1 MTKAELVEDVARAA
15 ELTKKDAE
23 RLVEIVFESIIETLN
38 QGEKIELRG
47 FGSFRVRERGA
58 RRGRNPKTGDPVDIP
73 AKRVPYFKPGKEMK
87 ELINE
92 EPPGGSSADDAHAET
107 TEAGGS
113 ATATPAATTSA
124 GTVGQEDGNNGHGGG
139 SGNET
144 PPIH

>member
-92 EPPGGSSADDAHAET
+92 EPASAPPVPNSNSETAES
-107 TEAGGS
+107 GDGS
-113 ATATPAATTSA
+113 AATNTGHESSG
-124 GTVGQEDGNNGHGGG
+124 GTPNG
-139 SGNET
+139 SEM

>member
-58 RRGRNPKTGDPVDIP
+58 RRGRNPNPARRPRKYSP
-73 AKRVPYFKPGKEMK
+73 AKRVPYFKPGKELK
-87 ELINE
+87 ELINDDNASA
-92 EPPGGSSADDAHAET
+92 PSSA
-107 TEAGGS
+107 GNS
-113 ATATPAATTSA
+113 TS
-124 GTVGQEDGNNGHGGG
+124 GLSSDE
-139 SGNET
+139 
-144 PPIH
+144 

>member
-1 MTKAELVEDVARAA
+1 MAFVRQRGDGMTKAELVEDVARAA

-58 RRGRNPKTGDPVDIP
+58 RRGRNPKTGDPVNIP
-73 AKRVPYFKPGKEMK
+73 AKRVPYFKPGKELK

-92 EPPGGSSADDAHAET
+92 EGASTSTASPDTPDSSDGGSEDHTPSA
-107 TEAGGS
+107 
-113 ATATPAATTSA
+113 
-124 GTVGQEDGNNGHGGG
+124 
-139 SGNET
+139 
-144 PPIH
+144 I

>member
-38 QGEKIELRG
+38 HGEKIELRG

-73 AKRVPYFKPGKEMK
+73 AKRVPYFKPGKELK

-92 EPPGGSSADDAHAET
+92 DEGGEQSSAGGAGAPPDAGA
-107 TEAGGS
+107 AGGS
-113 ATATPAATTSA
+113 
-124 GTVGQEDGNNGHGGG
+124 EDG
-139 SGNET
+139 ET
-144 PPIH
+144 TPLM

>member
-92 EPPGGSSADDAHAET
+92 EPAGSGAASSTGTPTGATEPGG
-107 TEAGGS
+107 
-113 ATATPAATTSA
+113 ATTTTPNA
-124 GTVGQEDGNNGHGGG
+124 NGQDDGNGGGGTTGGG
-139 SGNET
+139 SQM

>member
-1 MTKAELVEDVARAA
+1 MTKAELVEDVAQAA

-92 EPPGGSSADDAHAET
+92 ESGSDSAAHIHPDPAEMNSASSN
-107 TEAGGS
+107 TEN
-113 ATATPAATTSA
+113 
-124 GTVGQEDGNNGHGGG
+124 DG
-139 SGNET
+139 SGDSNGNMTGSEM

>member
-58 RRGRNPKTGDPVDIP
+58 RRGRNPNTGDPVNIP
-73 AKRVPYFKPGKEMK
+73 AKRVPYFKPGKELK

-92 EPPGGSSADDAHAET
+92 DNATDASTPSGSS
-107 TEAGGS
+107 GGPS
-113 ATATPAATTSA
+113 ATGGTDDVPTPR
-124 GTVGQEDGNNGHGGG
+124 VM
-139 SGNET
+139 
-144 PPIH
+144 

>member
-38 QGEKIELRG
+38 HGEKIELRG

-58 RRGRNPKTGDPVDIP
+58 RRGRNPKTGAPVDIP
-73 AKRVPYFKPGKEMK
+73 AKRVPYFKPGKELK

-92 EPPGGSSADDAHAET
+92 EPGAAPPSTGG
-107 TEAGGS
+107 TEAGGGFG
-113 ATATPAATTSA
+113 APPAEGDA
-124 GTVGQEDGNNGHGGG
+124 GGG
-139 SGNET
+139 QT
-144 PPIH
+144 PPLM

>member
-38 QGEKIELRG
+38 HGEKIELRG

-73 AKRVPYFKPGKEMK
+73 AKRVPYFKPGKELK

-92 EPPGGSSADDAHAET
+92 DEDARGGN
-107 TEAGGS
+107 S
-113 ATATPAATTSA
+113 ATADPPDPDASARATDPPQPDATGGHEGGGDTTS
-124 GTVGQEDGNNGHGGG
+124 
-139 SGNET
+139 SM
-144 PPIH
+144 

>member
-58 RRGRNPKTGDPVDIP
+58 RRGRNPKTGDPVSIP
-73 AKRVPYFKPGKEMK
+73 AKRVPYFKPGKELK

-92 EPPGGSSADDAHAET
+92 DNPGSPAPATNSSRPMGDDNR
-107 TEAGGS
+107 
-113 ATATPAATTSA
+113 
-124 GTVGQEDGNNGHGGG
+124 Q
-139 SGNET
+139 
-144 PPIH
+144 PPII

>member
-92 EPPGGSSADDAHAET
+92 ESASGSSTTGAPAET
-107 TEAGGS
+107 TESSS
-113 ATATPAATTSA
+113 APTTSN
-124 GTVGQEDGNNGHGGG
+124 TNGQDDGNNGN
-139 SGNET
+139 SSEM

>member
-92 EPPGGSSADDAHAET
+92 ETSAPTSEEADDT
-107 TEAGGS
+107 
-113 ATATPAATTSA
+113 ATTS
-124 GTVGQEDGNNGHGGG
+124 GTTGQEGHGDNGNGSNSGG
-139 SGNET
+139 EM
-144 PPIH
+144 PPIQ

>member
-92 EPPGGSSADDAHAET
+92 DSGGSGSSPADPAAET
-107 TEAGGS
+107 PAAGGATTTGDNNTTTGQDGGSGGTAGGS
-113 ATATPAATTSA
+113 
-124 GTVGQEDGNNGHGGG
+124 GEM
-139 SGNET
+139 

>member
-38 QGEKIELRG
+38 HGEKIELRG

-58 RRGRNPKTGDPVDIP
+58 RRGRRSLGC
-73 AKRVPYFKPGKEMK
+73 VPYFKPGKELK

-92 EPPGGSSADDAHAET
+92 DTGASASSNTPTGDGGAPQQSDDGD
-107 TEAGGS
+107 GGGH
-113 ATATPAATTSA
+113 TPAL
-124 GTVGQEDGNNGHGGG
+124 
-139 SGNET
+139 
-144 PPIH
+144 

>member
-92 EPPGGSSADDAHAET
+92 ESAGDGSTTGTPAET
-107 TEAGGS
+107 TGPGGTTTTSATTGQDDGNGSNGAGGS
-113 ATATPAATTSA
+113 NSS
-124 GTVGQEDGNNGHGGG
+124 EM
-139 SGNET
+139 

>member
-58 RRGRNPKTGDPVDIP
+58 RRGRNPKTGDPVSIP
-73 AKRVPYFKPGKEMK
+73 AKRVPYFKPGKELK
-87 ELINE
+87 ELINDDNSAS
-92 EPPGGSSADDAHAET
+92 PAPAPSSARPLGDDNR
-107 TEAGGS
+107 
-113 ATATPAATTSA
+113 
-124 GTVGQEDGNNGHGGG
+124 Q
-139 SGNET
+139 
-144 PPIH
+144 PPII

>member
-58 RRGRNPKTGDPVDIP
+58 RRGRNPKTGDPVSIP
-73 AKRVPYFKPGKEMK
+73 AKRVPYFKPGKELK
-87 ELINE
+87 ELINDDN
-92 EPPGGSSADDAHAET
+92 PGAHASTGSSSRSLNDDNR
-107 TEAGGS
+107 
-113 ATATPAATTSA
+113 
-124 GTVGQEDGNNGHGGG
+124 Q
-139 SGNET
+139 
-144 PPIH
+144 PPIL

>member
-23 RLVEIVFESIIETLN
+23 RLVEIVFESIIDTLN

-73 AKRVPYFKPGKEMK
+73 AKRVPYFKPGKELK

-92 EPPGGSSADDAHAET
+92 EDGAAGAEAAPAQPSGETDFDGEPGAADGE
-107 TEAGGS
+107 S
-113 ATATPAATTSA
+113 
-124 GTVGQEDGNNGHGGG
+124 GGG
-139 SGNET
+139 QN
-144 PPIH
+144 PPLM

>member
-38 QGEKIELRG
+38 HGEKIELRG

-58 RRGRNPKTGDPVDIP
+58 RRGRNPKTGAPVDIP
-73 AKRVPYFKPGKEMK
+73 AKRVPYFKPGKELK

-92 EPPGGSSADDAHAET
+92 EPGGN
-107 TEAGGS
+107 GS
-113 ATATPAATTSA
+113 ATPAAATSPESGPA
-124 GTVGQEDGNNGHGGG
+124 QPAEEQGENGGQN
-139 SGNET
+139 
-144 PPIH
+144 PPLM

>member
-38 QGEKIELRG
+38 HGEKIELRG

-73 AKRVPYFKPGKEMK
+73 AKRVPYFKPGKELK

-92 EPPGGSSADDAHAET
+92 EEGGEQSSAGGAGAPPDAGAAGGPEGGET
-107 TEAGGS
+107 T
-113 ATATPAATTSA
+113 PLM
-124 GTVGQEDGNNGHGGG
+124 
-139 SGNET
+139 
-144 PPIH
+144 

>member
-38 QGEKIELRG
+38 HGEKIELRG

-58 RRGRNPKTGDPVDIP
+58 RRGRNPKTGDPVNIP
-73 AKRVPYFKPGKEMK
+73 AKRVPYFKPGKELK

-92 EPPGGSSADDAHAET
+92 EPPAAAPASPASQP
-107 TEAGGS
+107 EASGL
-113 ATATPAATTSA
+113 TS
-124 GTVGQEDGNNGHGGG
+124 TNSDEENR
-139 SGNET
+139 T
-144 PPIH
+144 PPGF

>member
-1 MTKAELVEDVARAA
+1 MTKAELVEDVADAA

-58 RRGRNPKTGDPVDIP
+58 RRGRNPKTGDPVSIP
-73 AKRVPYFKPGKEMK
+73 AKRVPYFKPGKELK

-92 EPPGGSSADDAHAET
+92 QNSGASAPAESSPGLPSDDAR
-107 TEAGGS
+107 
-113 ATATPAATTSA
+113 
-124 GTVGQEDGNNGHGGG
+124 Q
-139 SGNET
+139 
-144 PPIH
+144 PPIM

>member
-58 RRGRNPKTGDPVDIP
+58 RRGRNPKTGDPVNIP
-73 AKRVPYFKPGKEMK
+73 AKRVPYFKPGKELK

-92 EPPGGSSADDAHAET
+92 ENVPGSSTSGTSGEGSSDTSGEASGLGGTDDT
-107 TEAGGS
+107 R
-113 ATATPAATTSA
+113 
-124 GTVGQEDGNNGHGGG
+124 
-139 SGNET
+139 T
-144 PPIH
+144 PPIL

>member
-58 RRGRNPKTGDPVDIP
+58 RRGRNPKTGDPVSIP
-73 AKRVPYFKPGKEMK
+73 AKRVPYFKPGKELK
-87 ELINE
+87 ELINDE
-92 EPPGGSSADDAHAET
+92 NSGSHA
-107 TEAGGS
+107 S
-113 ATATPAATTSA
+113 ATNTSH
-124 GTVGQEDGNNGHGGG
+124 TISDDTHR
-139 SGNET
+139 
-144 PPIH
+144 PPIL

>member
-38 QGEKIELRG
+38 RGEKIELRG

-92 EPPGGSSADDAHAET
+92 ESTGDDSTPGASAEA
-107 TEAGGS
+107 TEASG
-113 ATATPAATTSA
+113 A
-124 GTVGQEDGNNGHGGG
+124 GISDGAGQSDADGGNNAGGG
-139 SGNET
+139 NGSQM

>member
-38 QGEKIELRG
+38 HGEKIELRG

-73 AKRVPYFKPGKEMK
+73 AKRVPYFKPGKELK

-92 EPPGGSSADDAHAET
+92 DE
-107 TEAGGS
+107 EAG
-113 ATATPAATTSA
+113 AKTADPPDPDARPTDPPQPDAS
-124 GTVGQEDGNNGHGGG
+124 GGHEGGG
-139 SGNET
+139 AGGGET
-144 PPIH
+144 PPLM